1 MDQVLTEVL
10 IYCKSYLLCLFPT
23 VFWSLSGKPV
33 LDLECQS
40 CPSEQVT
47 ESCIFLIIRAGKVAR
62 ITARPHSLVSHENWK
77 PTLFKMLSLC
87 RCHFSKTHNNWNLT
101 TRLPDFLT
109 PLSAKTRRNT
119 SPLLLN
125 LSLSRTAVK
134 AAIQNVLGN
143 NRIHTLKK
151 SLFSIAVPPFFWCC
165 LTSAWLRDSQC
176 N

>member
-1 MDQVLTEVL
+1 MTEVL

-40 CPSEQVT
+40 YPSEQVI

-77 PTLFKMLSLC
+77 PTFFKMLSLC

-125 LSLSRTAVK
+125 LSLSRLRLKLRFKMCLET
-134 AAIQNVLGN
+134 IGS
-143 NRIHTLKK
+143 IPLKK

-165 LTSAWLRDSQC
+165 LTSA
-176 N
+176 